1 MAGAGF
7 APGPNRSKV
16 LDLDGYGVC
25 NRNDQVSINCSH
37 FPANLNTSVQ
47 SLHSV
52 SAYRWGLSITVF
64 GITIKLLFSSL
75 ICKHSFLHCSNY

>member
-7 APGPNRSKV
+7 APGPNRSNV
-16 LDLDGYGVC
+16 LDLDGYGDC

-37 FPANLNTSVQ
+37 FPTNVNTLVQ

-52 SAYRWGLSITVF
+52 SAYRWDRSIPVF
-64 GITIKLLFSSL
+64 GITIKPQFT
-75 ICKHSFLHCSNY
+75 NM

>member
-16 LDLDGYGVC
+16 LDLDGYGEY

-37 FPANLNTSVQ
+37 FLTNVNALVQ
-47 SLHSV
+47 LLHSV
-52 SAYRWGLSITVF
+52 SAYRWDRLYLCLVSQ
-64 GITIKLLFSSL
+64 
-75 ICKHSFLHCSNY
+75 

>member
-16 LDLDGYGVC
+16 LDLDGYGDC
-25 NRNDQVSINCSH
+25 NRNDQVSISCSH
-37 FPANLNTSVQ
+37 FPTNVNTSVQ

-52 SAYRWGLSITVF
+52 SAYRWDLSSRVF
-64 GITIKLLFSSL
+64 GIAIKLQFT
-75 ICKHSFLHCSNY
+75 NM